1 MATINKLL
9 VIGFVLA
16 ALSCNEIDNY
26 DSPDGYIHGQLIDQ
40 ITNQPFQAQQPNGF
54 TVRLFE
60 EGGSVNSPISFHGKS
75 DGTFENALIFQNK
88 YKIVPVEGAF
98 FLVDTAV
105 VQVGQETEV
114 NFEVIPFLAIT
125 EVSVTTENNKITS
138 NYSIA
143 RSKKGDKI
151 IDRITLVSEIP
162 TVNNITY
169 DFQTENSLSEIP
181 DENILDQSF
190 TDVFE
195 GLTSGKTYYVR
206 VGARTDNDYRRYN
219 YSKIFEITVQ

>member
-9 VIGFVLA
+9 VIGFVIA
-16 ALSCNEIDNY
+16 TLSCDEIDNY
-26 DSPDGYIHGQLIDQ
+26 DAPNGYIHGQLIDQ
-40 ITNQPFQAQQPNGF
+40 VTNQSFQTQQPNGF
-54 TVRLFE
+54 TIRLFE
-60 EGGSVNSPISFHGKS
+60 DGGSQNSPISFYGKT

-88 YKIVPVEGAF
+88 YKIVPAEGAF
-98 FLVDTAV
+98 FPVDTAV

-125 EVSVTTENNKITS
+125 DVSVSTTNNEITT
-138 NYSIA
+138 NYSII
-143 RSKKGDKI
+143 RSKEGDKI

-162 TVNNITY
+162 TVNHITY
-169 DFQTENSLSEIP
+169 DFKTENSLSEIP
-181 DENILDQSF
+181 DENILNQSF
-190 TDVFE
+190 TDVVD

-219 YSKIFEITVQ
+219 YSQIFEITVQ